1 MKLTVHTININD
13 KVDDSSE
20 TIETLTIFNQN
31 MKIQTV
37 ESQFWQFLLSY
48 LVNLQLISLL

>member
-20 TIETLTIFNQN
+20 TIETFTIFNQN